1 MRGEDRV
8 VEVYQQLVGGVD
20 EGDTV
25 GERCAEGWRLLLRG
39 QVLEVVELVDA
50 GRAIHYYLFAW
61 KLRLSFMWEGEMGRG
76 GMELGVGWRMFYKGP
91 ASTCRKCCRLQ
102 GFAKIVVANLGSHHH
117 SILYHL

>member
-25 GERCAEGWRLLLRG
+25 GERCAEGWRLLLRS

-61 KLRLSFMWEGEMGRG
+61 KLRLSFMWEGEMGRE
-76 GMELGVGWRMFYKGP
+76 GMELGVGWRMSYKGP

-102 GFAKIVVANLGSHHH
+102 GFTKLVVANLGGHHH
-117 SILYHL
+117 SILYRL